1 MSTAAMT
8 GPPDAAKAG
17 HAKPQQPFKNGNAAG
32 KALDG
37 PRKQNG
43 SPVDGQNRRSQQP
56 QTKAWQGTNPITQR
70 AAPGTT
76 NGTEK
81 PLPKLPPQAQNTGKQ
96 ESGADR
102 HLHDGLL
109 FMMGNYMGHDA
120 TITLKNGERFAGV
133 FSGGNFDS
141 MTKSMYVLKMV
152 RRTRSL
158 GDAQV
163 NGDADMSEEYL
174 GEGED
179 HMMSFDAQDTLL
191 FAVDGVIVA
200 DAPPTQNGST
210 TGSFRTDTEIS
221 SRQPAMQQE
230 RQLQRWDDS
239 ADTEIDMSL
248 DSGETGW
255 DQFATNEKLYG
266 VRTTYDENIYTTAI
280 DRRDPRYKQ
289 REAEA
294 ARIAHEIEGSSAA
307 NAHVAEERRR
317 DAGKEDGRDEEEK
330 YSGVRRES
338 ASLLPKRT
346 AGAYVPPSHRPI
358 TGAPTVPGAPY
369 DPAIIA
375 TSKPVPV
382 PSQPTGPT
390 PTIVEPVA
398 LPDRSK
404 PTATDGKDMHVPVAA
419 SQAPRSQAESST
431 EDHVSK
437 TIDAFKQFANN
448 EKLKVR
454 QAQEQKRAGARQ
466 EKNVKLN
473 DLKKFA
479 ANFKL
484 NSRVPDDLVPILA
497 KDREKQ
503 LEIQRKADEAA
514 KEAELTPKE
523 KKPKE
528 LKESKEP
535 TPGTTPPAPVS
546 QTPVALVSDPRL
558 QFNPNSRQRVSQQPI
573 RGGQPLQTQAQSP
586 RAPQPQGR
594 NNQQYGRGTAP
605 PLAEIR
611 APTGP
616 ARHTAERMPLSPMS
630 ATRFNINAMEFKP
643 IATSFSP
650 SGTTPSPPKRKA
662 SAAEPVKEST
672 ASFFGKGGKP
682 IDEQDRKEAEG
693 AFNPVKRMLDAE
705 YAEQE
710 KKVVAQNGGVA
721 LPFRTQP
728 TWPGLDNT
736 SFIANFPS
744 RQYGG
749 PSQGVSPMH
758 TPNPNGAPMAHAHQ
772 LPPHMPTPHQMGTPS
787 QRHQQYYASNS
798 APHGPASFDPRMQ
811 HFGPNGSVQSS
822 PRFPHAQMAA
832 FNSQMPP
839 HMQQIPVPFAGGGQL
854 MQGGIPIGI
863 SPSLQPRQMVGGP
876 GMPPGGPQAM
886 MMQGGGY
893 GGGGGNGG
901 GGQHHG
907 RFRRGSKGQGNA
919 NGNWSGADERAGSS
933 SVQQGPRGGGFPPG
947 QQQFFGGGGG
957 QQQQP
962 HMGGAPMMAPS
973 MSNGGGGGGV
983 YMNGLPPQQ
992 QQGQGQG
999 YSPMPHH
1006 AQMQHPGHG
1015 TPGPG
1020 GYAGSPRPALM
1031 AHSLS
1036 HQGFNPLQQQ
1046 QQQQQHGG
1054 GGGMMQM
1061 GQQGIYGGG
1070 GGMSQQQQ
1078 QQVFALGQ
1086 GGAHPMHWQQRQMS
1100 SSGGGGYGGGV
1111 PAGVGMTPRPQ
1122 QVTPM
1127 MQGQQQGQQGQQQHS
1142 GMPSPGPGSGGGSGA
1157 SGIGGPVGGSGHGQG
1172 VEEVKGG

>member
-1 MSTAAMT
+1 MSTAAMN

-17 HAKPQQPFKNGNAAG
+17 HAKPQQPFKNGSASG

-37 PRKQNG
+37 ARKQNG

-70 AAPGTT
+70 TAPGAT

-81 PLPKLPPQAQNTGKQ
+81 PLPKLPPQAQSASKQ
-96 ESGADR
+96 ESGADGN
-102 HLHDGLL
+102 LHDGLL
-109 FMMGNYMGHDA
+109 FMMGNYVGHDA

-141 MTKSMYVLKMV
+141 ITKSMYVLKMV
-152 RRTRSL
+152 RRTRSA
-158 GDAQV
+158 GETQV
-163 NGDADMSEEYL
+163 NGDMDSSEEYL

-179 HMMSFDAQDTLL
+179 HKMSFDTQDTLL
-191 FAVDGVIVA
+191 FAVDGVVVA
-200 DAPPTQNGST
+200 DAPSTQNGSA

-221 SRQPAMQQE
+221 SRQTAMPQE

-239 ADTEIDMSL
+239 ADTDIDISL

-294 ARIAHEIEGSSAA
+294 ARIAREIEGSSAA
-307 NAHVAEERRR
+307 NAHVAEERLG
-317 DAGKEDGRDEEEK
+317 DAGKDDGRDEEEK

-382 PSQPTGPT
+382 PAQAAGPT

-398 LPDRSK
+398 LPERSK
-404 PTATDGKDMHVPVAA
+404 PTGIDGRDMPIPVAA
-419 SQAPRSQAESST
+419 SQASRSQAESST
-431 EDHVSK
+431 EDHISK

-546 QTPVALVSDPRL
+546 QTPVALASDPRL
-558 QFNPNSRQRVSQQPI
+558 QFNQNSRQRVNQQQM
-573 RGGQPLQTQAQSP
+573 RGGPPLQAQVQSP
-586 RAPQPQGR
+586 RGPQSQGR
-594 NNQQYGRGTAP
+594 SNQQYGRGTAP

-616 ARHTAERMPLSPMS
+616 ARHTAERIPLSPMS

-650 SGTTPSPPKRKA
+650 PGTTPSPPKRKA
-662 SAAEPVKEST
+662 SGASPVKEAT

-682 IDEQDRKEAEG
+682 IYEQDRKEAEA

-736 SFIANFPS
+736 SFIANFAS

-749 PSQGVSPMH
+749 PSQGPSPMH
-758 TPNPNGAPMAHAHQ
+758 TPNSNGAPMAHAHQ

-798 APHGPASFDPRMQ
+798 ATHGPASFDPRMQ

-832 FNSQMPP
+832 FNTQMPP
-839 HMQQIPVPFAGGGQL
+839 HMQQMPVPFANGGQL
-854 MQGGIPIGI
+854 MQGGFPLGI

-876 GMPPGGPQAM
+876 AMPPGGPQAI

-893 GGGGGNGG
+893 GGGSGGNGG

-919 NGNWSGADERAGSS
+919 NGNWSGADERAGPS

-947 QQQFFGGGGG
+947 QQQFFGGGGA
-957 QQQQP
+957 QQQQ

-992 QQGQGQG
+992 GQGQGQG

-1015 TPGPG
+1015 APGPG

-1036 HQGFNPLQQQ
+1036 HQGFNAL

-1054 GGGMMQM
+1054 GGGMMPM
-1061 GQQGIYGGG
+1061 GQQGMHG

-1078 QQVFALGQ
+1078 QQAFALGQ
-1086 GGAHPMHWQQRQMS
+1086 GGAHPLHWQQRQMS
-1100 SSGGGGYGGGV
+1100 SGGGGGYGGGG
-1111 PAGVGMTPRPQ
+1111 PPGVGMTPRPQ
-1122 QVTPM
+1122 QVVPI
-1127 MQGQQQGQQGQQQHS
+1127 MQGQQQQQGQQGQQHS
-1142 GMPSPGPGSGGGSGA
+1142 GLPSPGPGNGGGSGV
-1157 SGIGGPVGGSGHGQG
+1157 GGMGGPVGGGG
-1172 VEEVKGG
+1172 EEVKGG

>member
-1 MSTAAMT
+1 
-8 GPPDAAKAG
+8 
-17 HAKPQQPFKNGNAAG
+17 
-32 KALDG
+32 
-37 PRKQNG
+37 
-43 SPVDGQNRRSQQP
+43 
-56 QTKAWQGTNPITQR
+56 
-70 AAPGTT
+70 
-76 NGTEK
+76 
-81 PLPKLPPQAQNTGKQ
+81 
-96 ESGADR
+96 
-102 HLHDGLL
+102 
-109 FMMGNYMGHDA
+109 MMGNYVGHDA

-141 MTKSMYVLKMV
+141 ITKSMYVLKMV
-152 RRTRSL
+152 RRTRSA
-158 GDAQV
+158 GETQV
-163 NGDADMSEEYL
+163 NGDMDMSEEYL

-179 HMMSFDAQDTLL
+179 HKMSFDTQDTLL
-191 FAVDGVIVA
+191 FAVDGVVVA
-200 DAPPTQNGST
+200 DAPSTQNGSA

-221 SRQPAMQQE
+221 SRQTAMPQE

-239 ADTEIDMSL
+239 ADTDIDMSL

-294 ARIAHEIEGSSAA
+294 ARIAREIEGSSAA
-307 NAHVAEERRR
+307 NAHVAEERLR
-317 DAGKEDGRDEEEK
+317 DAGKDDGRDEEEK

-382 PSQPTGPT
+382 PAQAAGPT

-398 LPDRSK
+398 LPERSK
-404 PTATDGKDMHVPVAA
+404 PTGIDGRDMPIPVAA
-419 SQAPRSQAESST
+419 SQASRSQAESST
-431 EDHVSK
+431 EDHISK

-546 QTPVALVSDPRL
+546 QTPVALASDPRL
-558 QFNPNSRQRVSQQPI
+558 QFNQNSRQRVNQQQM
-573 RGGQPLQTQAQSP
+573 RGGPPLQAQVQSP
-586 RAPQPQGR
+586 RGPQSQGR
-594 NNQQYGRGTAP
+594 SNQQYGRGTAP

-650 SGTTPSPPKRKA
+650 PGTTPSPPKRKA
-662 SAAEPVKEST
+662 SGASPVKEAT

-682 IDEQDRKEAEG
+682 IYEQDRKEAEA

-736 SFIANFPS
+736 SFIANFAS

-749 PSQGVSPMH
+749 PSQGPSPMH
-758 TPNPNGAPMAHAHQ
+758 TPNSNGAPMAHAHQ

-798 APHGPASFDPRMQ
+798 ATHGPASFDPRMQ

-832 FNSQMPP
+832 FNTQMPP
-839 HMQQIPVPFAGGGQL
+839 HMQQMPVPFANGGQL
-854 MQGGIPIGI
+854 MQGGFPLGI

-876 GMPPGGPQAM
+876 PMPPGGPQAI

-893 GGGGGNGG
+893 GGGG
-901 GGQHHG
+901 QHHG
-907 RFRRGSKGQGNA
+907 P
-919 NGNWSGADERAGSS
+919 S

-947 QQQFFGGGGG
+947 QQQFFGGGGA
-957 QQQQP
+957 QQQQQ
-962 HMGGAPMMAPS
+962 MGGAPMMAPS

-992 QQGQGQG
+992 GQGQGQG

-1015 TPGPG
+1015 APGPG

-1036 HQGFNPLQQQ
+1036 HQGFNAL

-1054 GGGMMQM
+1054 GGGMMPM
-1061 GQQGIYGGG
+1061 GQQGMHG

-1078 QQVFALGQ
+1078 QQAFALGQ
-1086 GGAHPMHWQQRQMS
+1086 GGAHPLHWQQRQMS
-1100 SSGGGGYGGGV
+1100 SGGGGGYGGGG
-1111 PAGVGMTPRPQ
+1111 PPGVGMTPRPQ
-1122 QVTPM
+1122 QVVPI
-1127 MQGQQQGQQGQQQHS
+1127 MQGQQQQQGQQGQQHS
-1142 GMPSPGPGSGGGSGA
+1142 GLPSPGPGNGGGSGV
-1157 SGIGGPVGGSGHGQG
+1157 GGMGGPVGGGG
-1172 VEEVKGG
+1172 EEVKGG

>member
-70 AAPGTT
+70 AAPSTT

-109 FMMGNYMGHDA
+109 FMMGSYMGHDA

-200 DAPPTQNGST
+200 DAPPTQNGQRICSSGALDRADALQTGST

-221 SRQPAMQQE
+221 SRQPATQQE

-294 ARIAHEIEGSSAA
+294 ARIAREIEGSSAA

-382 PSQPTGPT
+382 PSQPTGTT

-431 EDHVSK
+431 EDHISK

-528 LKESKEP
+528 LKESREP

-558 QFNPNSRQRVSQQPI
+558 QFNPNSRQRVSQQQI

-594 NNQQYGRGTAP
+594 SNQQYGRGTAP

-893 GGGGGNGG
+893 GGGGANGG

-907 RFRRGSKGQGNA
+907 P
-919 NGNWSGADERAGSS
+919 S
-933 SVQQGPRGGGFPPG
+933 SVQQGPRGGGFLPG
-947 QQQFFGGGGG
+947 QQQFFAGGGG

-1046 QQQQQHGG
+1046 QQQHGG

-1061 GQQGIYGGG
+1061 GQQGVYGGG

-1122 QVTPM
+1122 QVAPM

-1142 GMPSPGPGSGGGSGA
+1142 GMPSPGPGSGGGSGV
-1157 SGIGGPVGGSGHGQG
+1157 SGMGGPVGGSGHGQG
-1172 VEEVKGG
+1172 GEEAKGG

>member
-70 AAPGTT
+70 AAPSTT

-109 FMMGNYMGHDA
+109 FMMGSYMGHDA

-200 DAPPTQNGST
+200 DAPPTQNGQRICSSGALDRADALQTGST

-221 SRQPAMQQE
+221 SRQPATQQE

-294 ARIAHEIEGSSAA
+294 ARIAREIEGSSAA

-382 PSQPTGPT
+382 PSQPTGTT

-419 SQAPRSQAESST
+419 SQSPRSQAESST
-431 EDHVSK
+431 EDHISK

-528 LKESKEP
+528 LKESREP

-558 QFNPNSRQRVSQQPI
+558 QFNPNSRQR
-573 RGGQPLQTQAQSP
+573 
-586 RAPQPQGR
+586 
-594 NNQQYGRGTAP
+594 
-605 PLAEIR
+605 
-611 APTGP
+611 
-616 ARHTAERMPLSPMS
+616 
-630 ATRFNINAMEFKP
+630 
-643 IATSFSP
+643 
-650 SGTTPSPPKRKA
+650 
-662 SAAEPVKEST
+662 
-672 ASFFGKGGKP
+672 
-682 IDEQDRKEAEG
+682 
-693 AFNPVKRMLDAE
+693 
-705 YAEQE
+705 
-710 KKVVAQNGGVA
+710 
-721 LPFRTQP
+721 
-728 TWPGLDNT
+728 
-736 SFIANFPS
+736 
-744 RQYGG
+744 
-749 PSQGVSPMH
+749 
-758 TPNPNGAPMAHAHQ
+758 
-772 LPPHMPTPHQMGTPS
+772 
-787 QRHQQYYASNS
+787 RHQQYYASNS

-893 GGGGGNGG
+893 GGGGANGG

-919 NGNWSGADERAGSS
+919 NGNWSGADERAGPS
-933 SVQQGPRGGGFPPG
+933 SVQQGPRGGGFLPG
-947 QQQFFGGGGG
+947 QQQFFAGGGG

-1046 QQQQQHGG
+1046 QQQHGG

-1061 GQQGIYGGG
+1061 GQQGVYGGG

-1122 QVTPM
+1122 QVAPM

-1142 GMPSPGPGSGGGSGA
+1142 GMPSPGPGSGGGSGV
-1157 SGIGGPVGGSGHGQG
+1157 SGMGGPVGGSGHGQG
-1172 VEEVKGG
+1172 GEEAKGG